1 MPLTLTSD
9 NFDQIVLQ
17 SQKPVIVDF
26 WASWC
31 GPCKVMG
38 PVVEELAGEMELVVF
53 GKVNVDE
60 NAELA
65 QRYNILSIP
74 TFIIF
79 KSGQVAEQFAGT
91 LSKAQLQERVARY
104 V

>member
-1 MPLTLTSD
+1 MPLILTSD
-9 NFDQIVLQ
+9 SFDQVVLQ

-38 PVVEELAGEMELVVF
+38 PVVEELAAQMESVVF

-79 KSGQVAEQFAGT
+79 KGGQVAEQFAGT
-91 LSKAQLQERVARY
+91 LSKAQLQERIARY
-104 V
+104 A